1 MESAESK
8 RNSYQIRDEDL
19 ANDEQV
25 GEAKG
30 RDARAEREKPRGLQ
44 LFRD

>member
-8 RNSYQIRDEDL
+8 RNGYQIRDEGL

-25 GEAKG
+25 GGKG
-30 RDARAEREKPRGLQ
+30 T
-44 LFRD
+44 